1 MKLLKWL
8 LGTIVVLVLIVG
20 VGIAAMVHLV
30 DWNNFKDTIQN
41 QVKEQTGRDLN
52 IAGDLS
58 PSFFPW
64 AGLSIGEISLANA
77 GGFGEAPFARI
88 GSADVKVKLLPLIK
102 REINVRTVELKG
114 LNLDLQRAADG
125 TTNWDDLVKSATT
138 TTTTTESGD
147 AEVTKEVEGSGPT
160 IAALAVGGV
169 QVLDANVNWNDAMTG
184 TDAALSNFNLTTGT
198 IELEKPFDLN
208 VDFAVASN
216 SMDLNADIKGSGELM
231 MDLDGQVYTVK
242 GFSLNTDAKG
252 GSFPNGELQLS
263 MGADVSAKLA
273 DQVVDVSSLNL
284 GMLGIELNGSINV
297 TNLDTEPT
305 ITGNINSNEFSP
317 RDLFAKLGIEAPVT
331 ADETVL
337 NKASVKL
344 ALAATPASAAL
355 NDLTISLDDTQFTGK
370 ASLPSLEGSI
380 PPVRFDFAVDAI
392 DLDRYLPPTGD
403 AEGAEATETASTEES
418 TDAAASDPDAPIEL
432 PTDMMRQLDIDGTFS
447 VGSVKVSNLTTKDIV
462 VPLKAKGGKIALQD
476 MQAQLYEGA
485 FGGTVA
491 VDVSSDTPAYGVN
504 MSLAGIQADPLL
516 ADLLQKDSFLS
527 GGGEVAADITTTGNT
542 VNAIKAGLNG
552 TFSSAFTDGSLNGI
566 NIGYQIR
573 RAKAA
578 LTGQSLPE
586 EEGQVKTDF
595 SSLSVTGAFTDGVM
609 TSDDLDMRSPLLRLG
624 GGGMVDLPQE
634 NVDYTLTTLITG
646 TAQGQGGADL
656 ESLKGVKLEVP
667 IRGTFT
673 QLSENFAGVI
683 LKGMKDNITGNLKN
697 QAKALADQKAA
708 ELKAQAAEKA
718 EAAKALAA
726 EKAEAAKAEA
736 KAAAD
741 AKAAELKQKADEAK
755 DAAVDKAKDKLKGL
769 FK

>member
-1 MKLLKWL
+1 
-8 LGTIVVLVLIVG
+8 
-20 VGIAAMVHLV
+20 
-30 DWNNFKDTIQN
+30 
-41 QVKEQTGRDLN
+41 VKKQTGRDLN

-77 GGFGEAPFARI
+77 GGFGDAPFARI

-184 TDAALSNFNLTTGT
+184 TDAALTNFNLTTGT

-208 VDFAVASN
+208 VDFAVASD
-216 SMDLNADIKGSGELM
+216 SMDLNADI
-231 MDLDGQVYTVK
+231 
-242 GFSLNTDAKG
+242 KG

-284 GMLGIELNGSINV
+284 GLLGIELNGAINV
-297 TNLDTEPT
+297 TNLDTEPS
-305 ITGNINSNEFSP
+305 ITGNINSSEFSP

-380 PPVRFDFAVDAI
+380 PPVRFDFTVDAI
-392 DLDRYLPPTGD
+392 DLDRYLPPTAD
-403 AEGAEATETASTEES
+403 SEATESASTEES
-418 TDAAASDPDAPIEL
+418 ADAAASDPNAPIEL

-447 VGSVKVSNLTTKDIV
+447 VGSVKVSNLTTKNIV

-491 VDVSSDTPAYGVN
+491 VDVSADTPAYGVN

-527 GGGEVAADITTTGNT
+527 GGGEVAADITTTGDT
-542 VNAIKAGLNG
+542 VNTIKAGLNG

-578 LTGQSLPE
+578 LTGKSLPD

-595 SSLSVTGAFTDGVM
+595 SSLSVTGAFNNGVM

-624 GGGMVDLPQE
+624 GAGLVDLPQE

-708 ELKAQAAEKA
+708 ELKAKAAEKA

-726 EKAEAAKAEA
+726 EKAEAAKAQA
-736 KAAAD
+736 QAAAD
-741 AKAAELKQKADEAK
+741 AKAAELKQKANEAK
-755 DAAVDKAKDKLKGL
+755 DAAVDKAKDKLRGL